1 MDIHHAVTAAEVA
14 ECLNRL
20 WSGPRRDPF
29 GFDLAV
35 VPSAGWQ
42 RWLSQQLATGPQGI
56 CAGIE
61 FNSLGR
67 FRARLLDADDPWRP
81 HRLAWVIQQLITD
94 HEHDADWSVLCRHL
108 EATHDSYAVTARIAT
123 HLAGYAD
130 HAPEMLDRW
139 RRGEAVDRHGDDLA
153 EQSWQPLLWRALVER
168 TGIDPVI
175 RHQHLLQRLR
185 QSPHP
190 ELAGRI
196 AVVAP
201 ARLDAALLELLQAT
215 GSHHQ
220 VDLLAMTTA
229 PGRRPQPGAT
239 GRAALVRPQGHP
251 LNLALGALGD
261 ENATFAPAEPACV
274 VPERADNLLGW
285 LADDLANDRPPVRRQ
300 LSDTDQSVQLHFSHG
315 ASRQVEVLREVLAQL
330 YADDPTVEPR
340 HVAVLTPDPE
350 GFGPLLDAAFN
361 AATATRPHPASTFRL
376 QLADRSLAAV
386 NPLVG
391 LLSALLR
398 LPDSRAE
405 ASAVLE
411 LCAHPGIARRFGFTA
426 DTQER
431 LTELVTAS
439 GVRWGLNST
448 QRAEFGLGAL
458 PQNTWQA
465 GLQRLLLGVTMSE
478 QDLVS
483 VGTVLPLDDIDSS
496 DVELI
501 GALTEVIGRL
511 SRWLAEVSRP
521 ATLADWVQRCRAI
534 LADLIAL
541 PPSAQWQSADLLSG
555 LAQLAEDGASAA
567 ATTLI
572 SRHSALAAI
581 EHRFAESPARSSF
594 GNGSTV
600 VSGLTSLDRIPHRVV
615 VLLGWDADRYPR
627 PDSRHGDDLL
637 GQNPPTGVPS
647 AGMADRQALLNA
659 IQAAQQ
665 SLIVICRGR
674 SEATNAD
681 VPPATPIADLIDTIN
696 ATAAT
701 ASGTPAAVAIS
712 RRHPLQPFAPQYFT
726 PGSGLHSVDP
736 LAFRAARA
744 WQQAATAPVNAR
756 NRYQLQPLPVPDL
769 AAGLTLAQLVDFYRH
784 PARTLLKVRAGLNLA
799 DDPGLDD
806 QIPIEPDG
814 LQRWQ
819 IGNRAVDQLRAGAD
833 PATVERA
840 EWLRGQ
846 VPPLNLG
853 RQLMAT
859 TMTDALRTLEDAPP
873 ASAGSYHDVAIAI
886 PGPQGTAVSLTG
898 RVLTH
903 QNVLWHTEFSSLQPR
918 QKLSAWILLLA
929 LSAAEPG
936 PWQAM
941 VIGKRR
947 RTRLVAP
954 PSEVATDLLARYLQL
969 YALGL
974 SQPLPALPR
983 LNAEWAA
990 HRVSARD
997 PRSGYA
1003 AKGLRRTWD
1012 WESDVH
1018 WNRFFHY
1025 PELLELPVDGWTI
1038 PGADPAESSLV
1049 GAVATAIWAP
1059 LLDAEVA
1066 P

>member
-1 MDIHHAVTAAEVA
+1 MDIHHAVTAAELA
-14 ECLNRL
+14 DCLNRL
-20 WSGPRRDPF
+20 WSGPRQDPF

-42 RWLSQQLATGPQGI
+42 RWLSQQLAAGPQGI

-61 FNSLGR
+61 FSSLGR

-81 HRLAWVIQQLITD
+81 HRLAWVIQQLITE
-94 HEHDADWSVLCRHL
+94 HEHDDQWSVLSQHL
-108 EATHDSYAVTARIAT
+108 AATHDSFAVTARIAAQ
-123 HLAGYAD
+123 LAGYAD

-139 RRGEAVDRHGDDLA
+139 RAGEAVDRRGDDLA
-153 EQSWQPLLWRALVER
+153 EQSWQPLLWQALVER

-175 RHQHLLQRLR
+175 RHQRLLQRLR
-185 QSPHP
+185 QGPHP
-190 ELAGRI
+190 DLPGRI

-201 ARLDAALLELLQAT
+201 VRLDAGLMELFEAA
-215 GSHHQ
+215 GRHHK
-220 VDLLAMTTA
+220 VDLLVMTTA
-229 PGRRPQPGAT
+229 PPRRPRPEADT
-239 GRAALVRPQGHP
+239 RTALVRPQGHP
-251 LNLALGALGD
+251 LNFALAALGD
-261 ENATFAPAEPACV
+261 ENASFAPAGPSWT
-274 VPERADNLLGW
+274 VPDRPNNLLGW
-285 LADDLANDRPPVRRQ
+285 LADDLAADRPPVRRR
-300 LSDTDQSVQLHFSHG
+300 LSESDQSVQLHFSHG
-315 ASRQVEVLREVLAQL
+315 PSRQVEVLREVLAQL
-330 YADDPTVEPR
+330 YADDPTLEPR

-361 AATATRPHPASTFRL
+361 VATTTRPHPASSFRL
-376 QLADRSLAAV
+376 HLADRSLAAV

-391 LLSALLR
+391 LLSALMR

-411 LCAHPGIARRFGFTA
+411 LCAHRGIARRFGFTA

-431 LTELVTAS
+431 LTDLVTAS
-439 GVRWGLNST
+439 GIRWGLNST

-483 VGTVLPLDDIDSS
+483 VGTVLPFDDIDSS

-511 SRWLAEVSRP
+511 GRWLAEVSRP
-521 ATLADWVQRCRAI
+521 ATLVDWVQRCRAI
-534 LADLIAL
+534 LADLTAL
-541 PPSAQWQSADLLSG
+541 PASAQWQSADLLSG

-567 ATTLI
+567 STTLI

-581 EHRFAESPARSSF
+581 EHRFGEAPARASF
-594 GNGSTV
+594 GNGSTL
-600 VSGLTSLDRIPHRVV
+600 VSGLASLDRIPHRVI
-615 VLLGWDADRYPR
+615 VLLGWDAERYPR

-637 GQNPPTGVPS
+637 AAHPPTGAPS
-647 AGMADRQALLNA
+647 AAMADRQALLNA
-659 IQAAQQ
+659 IQATQQ
-665 SLIVICRGR
+665 SLIIIGRGR
-674 SEATNAD
+674 SESTNAD
-681 VPPATPIADLIDTIN
+681 VPPATPVADLIDTLN
-696 ATAAT
+696 ATAVT
-701 ASGTPAAVAIS
+701 AAGIPAAEAIT
-712 RRHPLQPFAPQYFT
+712 RRHPLQPFAPQYFS

-744 WQQAATAPVNAR
+744 WQQAVTAPVDAR
-756 NRYQLQPLPVPDL
+756 NRYHLQPLPTPEL
-769 AAGLTLAQLVDFYRH
+769 GGGLTVAQLVDFYRH

-799 DDPGLDD
+799 EDPGFDD

-853 RQLMAT
+853 RQLMST

-873 ASAGSYHDVAIAI
+873 PGSGIHHDVALTV
-886 PGPQGTAVSLTG
+886 PGPQGTAVTLTG
-898 RVLTH
+898 RMLTH
-903 QNVLWHTEFSSLQPR
+903 QQVLWHTEFSSLQPR
-918 QKLSAWILLLA
+918 QKLSAWIQLLA
-929 LSAAEPG
+929 LAAAEPG

-954 PSEVATDLLARYLQL
+954 PSEVAADLLARYLQL

-974 SQPLPALPR
+974 SRPLPALPR

-1018 WNRFFHY
+1018 WNRFFSY
-1025 PELLELPVDGWTI
+1025 PELLELPVEGWTI
-1038 PGADPAESSLV
+1038 PGADPAESTLV

-1059 LLDAEVA
+1059 LLAAEVA